1 MPDRRPSKL
10 GVAWTAGRLAGRRL
24 LGLRAG
30 ERDLELGELLT
41 GQLDRMK
48 GLAMKV
54 GQIVSYLDVPL
65 PEPVQEQLA
74 RLQTGQ
80 HGMPPAQVRE
90 VIETALGCSI
100 EAAFEAFEWEP
111 VAAASIGQVHRA
123 TRRGRPV
130 AVKVQYPEVARSFGD
145 DLRAVGSLS
154 SLASLASAV
163 DGRALVHELRER
175 LVEECDYLREARAQ
189 AAFARAFADDRDV
202 IVPAVIPERSAATV
216 LTTAWIDGDGFAA
229 LRPAGDERASE
240 PPAAGDRSLLT
251 GGTDTDTGAAAQ
263 ARRDA
268 IATTLVRF
276 AYRSLWQL
284 AAIQA
289 DPHPG
294 NFVFPRATL
303 DDPALGRVAFLD
315 FGCVR
320 ALDPAMVDALRG
332 IATSV
337 RDGDR
342 SRFRDAVQA
351 LGVVGKPRGFDYEH
365 FFAVMEHLHRPFL
378 VPRFSFDLEYVREG
392 YALNGPGSPNART
405 MAMPPA
411 YIWVARLQ
419 WGLWSILAR
428 LRARTSLR
436 GMMDELLA
444 SPIAP
449 LRLDAPVALG
459 SPAALGSPVAAPAP
473 AEARA

>member
-1 MPDRRPSKL
+1 MSDRKPSKL

-41 GQLDRMK
+41 GQLDQMK

-80 HGMPPAQVRE
+80 RGMPAERVRE
-90 VIETALGCSI
+90 VIEAALGRTV
-100 EAAFEAFEWEP
+100 EAAFEAFDWEP

-123 TRRGRPV
+123 VVQGRAV

-145 DLRAVGSLS
+145 DLRAVGRLS

-163 DGRALVHELRER
+163 DGRALVDELRQR
-175 LVEECDYLREARAQ
+175 LVEECDYAREARAQ

-202 IVPAVIPERSAATV
+202 TVPAVLADRSAATV
-216 LTTAWIDGDGFAA
+216 LTTEWIDGEGFSA
-229 LRPAGDERASE
+229 LR
-240 PPAAGDRSLLT
+240 
-251 GGTDTDTGAAAQ
+251 GAAEDGPSASAGRSAVVEVETAQ

-268 IATTLVRF
+268 VAATLVRF

-294 NFVFPRATL
+294 NFVFPVASPVE
-303 DDPALGRVAFLD
+303 PAYGRVAFLD

-320 ALDPAMVDALRG
+320 VLEPAMVEALRG
-332 IATSV
+332 IAAAI
-337 RDGDR
+337 RDDDR
-342 SRFRDAVQA
+342 PRFRGAAAA
-351 LGVVGKPRGFDYEH
+351 LGVVGKPKSFDYDH
-365 FFAVMEHLHRPFL
+365 FFAVMEHLHRPL
-378 VPRFSFDLEYVREG
+378 LASRFTFSMDYVREG
-392 YALNGPGSPNART
+392 YALNGPTSPNART
-405 MAMPPA
+405 IAMPPA

-428 LRARTSLR
+428 LRASVSLR
-436 GMMDELLA
+436 GMTDEL
-444 SPIAP
+444 
-449 LRLDAPVALG
+449 LDAPVEPLLLADSG
-459 SPAALGSPVAAPAP
+459 GPGGPSSSVAAPAH

>member
-1 MPDRRPSKL
+1 MSERRPSKL

-24 LGLRAG
+24 LGRQVG

-41 GQLDRMK
+41 GQLDQMK

-65 PEPVQEQLA
+65 PEPVQAQLA

-80 HGMPPAQVRE
+80 RGMPPAQVRQ
-90 VIETALGCSI
+90 VIEAALGRPI
-100 EAAFEAFEWEP
+100 EAAFEAFAWEP

-123 TRRGRPV
+123 VVDGRPV

-145 DLRAVGSLS
+145 DLQAVGRLS

-163 DGRALVHELRER
+163 DGRALVDELRQR
-175 LVEECDYLREARAQ
+175 LEEECDYLREARAQ
-189 AAFARAFADDRDV
+189 AAFARAFADDPDV
-202 IVPAVIPERSAATV
+202 LVPAVLADRSAATV
-216 LTTAWIDGDGFAA
+216 LTSAWVEGEGFA
-229 LRPAGDERASE
+229 DVRAAS
-240 PPAAGDRSLLT
+240 D
-251 GGTDTDTGAAAQ
+251 

-268 IATTLVRF
+268 LAATLVRF
-276 AYRSLWQL
+276 AYRSLFQL
-284 AAIQA
+284 AVIQA

-294 NFVFPRATL
+294 NFVFPRAHAE
-303 DDPALGRVAFLD
+303 DPRPGRVAFLD

-320 ALDPAMVDALRG
+320 VLEPAMVEALRG
-332 IATSV
+332 IAAAI

-342 SRFRDAVQA
+342 PRFREATRA
-351 LGVVGKPRGFDYEH
+351 LGVVGKPRAFDYEH
-365 FFAVMEHLHRPFL
+365 FFAVMEHLHRPL
-378 VPRFSFDLEYVREG
+378 LAPRFCFDLAYVREG
-392 YALNGPGSPNART
+392 YALNGPKSPNART

-428 LRARTSLR
+428 LQARGSFR
-436 GMMDELLA
+436 GLLDALLA
-444 SPIAP
+444 SPVTP
-449 LRLDAPVALG
+449 LSLGEPAASLG
-459 SPAALGSPVAAPAP
+459 SSRVAATAGRV
-473 AEARA
+473 EARA